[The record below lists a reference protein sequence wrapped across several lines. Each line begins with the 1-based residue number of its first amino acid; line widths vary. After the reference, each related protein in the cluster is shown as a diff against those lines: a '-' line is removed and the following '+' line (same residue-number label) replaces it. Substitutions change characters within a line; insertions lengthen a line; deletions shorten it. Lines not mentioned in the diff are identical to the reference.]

1 MVEIG
6 QKKNFAQRIMEIK
19 EITDPATI
27 FKMTETLF
35 KQFPVY
41 IIVDGKPKQVKVIAM
56 KNLGV
61 LIQSPDNNPNPT
73 ERFLLLTNAGNLLRF
88 TFKVNTKD
96 PRGIELL
103 NPVSLIIKPATR
115 TTNRYQASKA
125 PIYITNVISQ
135 AMVPHDLSDDAMKVE
150 SFMKPYIQKLKAK
163 FTEVEFFVHE
173 RMDTRARMLV
183 DTGKHIFV
191 PDTKSPESVTDE
203 FIPFSEHVHLMR
215 QGKGLS
221 KFMSEICVPLK
232 YRNIVVYGYL
242 QILNLE
248 KTDLNDYKLVLL
260 AAEKFCKEIEEADI
274 FNESRL
280 KSAILDI
287 SGSGFSFSHPQSK
300 HFGKL
305 FSIGGTILFDMYEE
319 DKSLGTFR
327 AVVRNIKPLE
337 KLFRIG
343 CQFFHMADEHTI
355 VDDLMKKFFP
365 SSLEPESPVGSESQ
379 PKIKTDAVPATT
391 DEPVVAKT
399 DNPEAPEVSENSESF
414 KE

>member
-1 MVEIG
+1 MD
-6 QKKNFAQRIMEIK
+6 IK
-19 EITDPATI
+19 EITDPPSI

-41 IIVDGKPKQVKVIAM
+41 MLINGKPKQIKIIAM

-61 LIQSPDNNPNPT
+61 LIQSPDENPNPT
-73 ERFLLLTNAGNLLRF
+73 ERILILTNAGNLLRF
-88 TFKVNTKD
+88 VFKVNTKD

-103 NPVSLIIKPATR
+103 TPTALTIKPATR
-115 TTNRYQASKA
+115 TSNRYQVSKT
-125 PIYITNVISQ
+125 PIYVSNVISQ
-135 AMVPHDLSDDAMKVE
+135 TMIPHDLSDDALKVE
-150 SFMKPYIQKLKAK
+150 GLMKPYIQKLKAK
-163 FTEVEFFVHE
+163 FTEVDFFVHE
-173 RMDTRARMLV
+173 RMDTRARLMS

-191 PDTKSPESVTDE
+191 PDTKSPETVTEE

-221 KFMSEICVPLK
+221 KFISEICVPLK
-232 YRNIVVYGYL
+232 YRNIILYGYL
-242 QILNLE
+242 QILHLE
-248 KTDLNDYKLVLL
+248 KTTINDYNLVLHV
-260 AAEKFCKEIEEADI
+260 ADKFCKEIEESDI
-274 FNESRL
+274 FNESKI

-327 AVVRNIKPLE
+327 GVVRNIKPLE

-343 CQFFHMADEHTI
+343 CQFFHMSDEYKVI
-355 VDDLMKKFFP
+355 DDLMKKFFP
-365 SSLEPESPVGSESQ
+365 NSLEQDNPPASAENEN
-379 PKIKTDAVPATT
+379 KTKTKVDAVLATIG
-391 DEPVVAKT
+391 EPEAAKT
-399 DNPEAPEVSENSESF
+399 DKPETEKTPSDTEVSS
-414 KE
+414 

>member
-1 MVEIG
+1 MVETGI
-6 QKKNFAQRIMEIK
+6 KKLIAPQTMDIK
-19 EITDPATI
+19 EITDPPSI

-41 IIVDGKPKQVKVIAM
+41 MLVNGKPKQIKIIAM

-61 LIQSPDNNPNPT
+61 LIQSPDENPNPT
-73 ERFLLLTNAGNLLRF
+73 ERILILTNAGNLLRF
-88 TFKVNTKD
+88 IFKVNTKD

-103 NPVSLIIKPATR
+103 NPTSLTIKPATR
-115 TTNRYQASKA
+115 TSNRYQASKT
-125 PIYITNVISQ
+125 PIYVSNVISQ
-135 AMVPHDLSDDAMKVE
+135 TMIPHDLSNDALKVE
-150 SFMKPYIQKLKAK
+150 GLMKPYLQKLKAK
-163 FTEVEFFVHE
+163 FTEIDFFVHE
-173 RMDTRARMLV
+173 RMDTRARLMS

-191 PDTKSPESVTDE
+191 PDTKSPDSVTDE

-221 KFMSEICVPLK
+221 KFISEICVPLK
-232 YRNIVVYGYL
+232 YRNIIVYGYL
-242 QILNLE
+242 QILHLE
-248 KTDLNDYKLVLL
+248 KTTINDYNLVVHV
-260 AAEKFCKEIEEADI
+260 ADKFCKEVEESDI
-274 FNESRL
+274 FNESKI

-327 AVVRNIKPLE
+327 GVVRNIKPLE

-343 CQFFHMADEHTI
+343 CQFFHMSDEYKVI
-355 VDDLMKKFFP
+355 DDLMKKFFP
-365 SSLEPESPVGSESQ
+365 TSLEPENSTPSAENDNKAKADSVL
-379 PKIKTDAVPATT
+379 ATL
-391 DEPVVAKT
+391 EE
-399 DNPEAPEVSENSESF
+399 PEAAKAEKPETEEASENSSE
-414 KE
+414 

>member
-1 MVEIG
+1 
-6 QKKNFAQRIMEIK
+6 MEIK
-19 EITDPATI
+19 EITDPPSI
-27 FKMTETLF
+27 FKMMGTLF

-41 IIVDGKPKQVKVIAM
+41 ILVDGKPKQIKIIAM

-61 LIQSPDNNPNPT
+61 LIQSPDENPNPT

-96 PRGIELL
+96 PRGIEILS
-103 NPVSLIIKPATR
+103 PVSLSIKPATR
-115 TTNRYQASKA
+115 TLNRYQVSKA
-125 PIYITNVISQ
+125 PIYISNVISQ
-135 AMVPHDLSDDAMKVE
+135 TMVPHDLSDDALKVE
-150 SFMKPYIQKLKAK
+150 GLMKPYVQKLKSK

-173 RMDTRARMLV
+173 RMDTRARLMS

-191 PDTKSPESVTDE
+191 PDTKSPESVGEE

-221 KFMSEICVPLK
+221 KYISEICVPLK
-232 YRNIVVYGYL
+232 YRNVILYGYL
-242 QILNLE
+242 QILHLE
-248 KTDLNDYKLVLL
+248 KTDVNDYKLILL
-260 AAEKFCKEIEEADI
+260 AAEKFCKEVEEGDI
-274 FNESRL
+274 FNESKI

-287 SGSGFSFSHPQSK
+287 NGNGFSFSHPQSK

-319 DKSLGTFR
+319 EKSLGTFR

-343 CQFFHMADEHTI
+343 CQFFHMADEYI
-355 VDDLMKKFFP
+355 IIEDLMKKFFP
-365 SSLEPESPVGSESQ
+365 QSLEPLPLAPSARGNNSAEYPEITESSAE
-379 PKIKTDAVPATT
+379 
-391 DEPVVAKT
+391 
-399 DNPEAPEVSENSESF
+399 
-414 KE
+414 

>member
-1 MVEIG
+1 MD
-6 QKKNFAQRIMEIK
+6 IK
-19 EITDPATI
+19 EITDPPSI

-41 IIVDGKPKQVKVIAM
+41 MLVNGKPKQIKIIAM

-61 LIQSPDNNPNPT
+61 LIQSPDENPNPT
-73 ERFLLLTNAGNLLRF
+73 ERILLLTNAGNLLRF
-88 TFKVNTKD
+88 VFKVNTKD

-103 NPVSLIIKPATR
+103 NPTALTIKPATR
-115 TTNRYQASKA
+115 TSNRYQISKT
-125 PIYITNVISQ
+125 PIYVSNVISQ
-135 AMVPHDLSDDAMKVE
+135 TMIPHDLSDDALKVE
-150 SFMKPYIQKLKAK
+150 GLIKPYIQKLKAK
-163 FTEVEFFVHE
+163 FTEVDFFVHE
-173 RMDTRARMLV
+173 RMDTRARLMS

-191 PDTKSPESVTDE
+191 PDTKSPDSVSEE

-221 KFMSEICVPLK
+221 RFISEICVPLK
-232 YRNIVVYGYL
+232 YRNIILYGYL
-242 QILNLE
+242 QILHLE
-248 KTDLNDYKLVLL
+248 KTTINDYNLVLHV
-260 AAEKFCKEIEEADI
+260 ADKFCKEIEESDI
-274 FNESRL
+274 FNESKI

-327 AVVRNIKPLE
+327 GVVRNIKPLE

-343 CQFFHMADEHTI
+343 CQFFHMSDEYKVI
-355 VDDLMKKFFP
+355 DDLMKKFFP
-365 SSLEPESPVGSESQ
+365 NSQQEESALTPDNTNKPKTKVDSVLASLDEPEAA
-379 PKIKTDAVPATT
+379 KTEKPET
-391 DEPVVAKT
+391 DETSNDTK
-399 DNPEAPEVSENSESF
+399 DSPE
-414 KE
+414 